1 MQAVDVEN
9 KVKICQRSYKIL
21 TEVVGFDPNDIIFD
35 PNILT
40 IATGMEEHSVYGINF
55 IEAVKM
61 IKVRLNSSFPFIN
74 LCHSCH
80 DEYTVVILLKRTLS
94 LSH

>member
-1 MQAVDVEN
+1 MIISSISPFLQAVDIEN

-21 TEVVGFDPNDIIFD
+21 TEVVGFNPNDIIFD

-55 IEAVKM
+55 IESVKM
-61 IKVRLNSSFPFIN
+61 IKVRLNNSSPFIN
-74 LCHSCH
+74 LYETYCK
-80 DEYTVVILLKRTLS
+80 YTYSNL
-94 LSH
+94 